1 MKYLKVNKALKQ
13 YLLVL
18 KKVINTVTMLYSF
31 FFLTKKNKCNSLT
44 LDYPHNLSE
53 AKKVKQR

>member
-31 FFLTKKNKCNSLT
+31 FFNK
-44 LDYPHNLSE
+44 E
-53 AKKVKQR
+53 K